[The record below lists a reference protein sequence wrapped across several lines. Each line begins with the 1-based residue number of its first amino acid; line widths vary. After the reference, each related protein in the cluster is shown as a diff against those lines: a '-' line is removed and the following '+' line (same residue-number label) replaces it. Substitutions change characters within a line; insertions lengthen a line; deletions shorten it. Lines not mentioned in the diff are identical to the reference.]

1 MTGKAK
7 DIPNLKHK
15 EQNPVFCNTN
25 AVEKGVYNNFIAMPL
40 PEFLTNTPLHPS
52 FDRDIRD
59 THLIYDYDA
68 QDANGNPEKWRYEM

>member
-1 MTGKAK
+1 
-7 DIPNLKHK
+7 
-15 EQNPVFCNTN
+15 
-25 AVEKGVYNNFIAMPL
+25 MPL

-68 QDANGNPEKWRYEM
+68 QDANGKPEKWRYESKQPPETILSLLRTTISYM